1 MVKKREFKN
10 YEELPDHYDWT
21 MALNHLYQLGPDITQ
36 VKIIIHHFCYC
47 VENNQPIPPGV
58 LDYLKDCFAEFLFDN
73 KSLEAAL
80 KIKGLKGR
88 PRRADPDS
96 GLSPG
101 YLLTLADFI
110 IREGKNKDN
119 AIYDTAQIYNEGR
132 PEKEHIGNQTIEDN
146 FKIFKFDVLTTFLL
160 SKQHFDE
167 AITEAEIAQ
176 IRKYFDPDFSP
187 KN

>member
-21 MALNHLYQLGPDITQ
+21 MALNHLHQLGPNIDE

-47 VENNQPIPPGV
+47 IENNKPVPKGI
-58 LDYLKDCFAEFLFDN
+58 LNYLKDSFAEFLFDK
-73 KSLEAAL
+73 KSIEAGL

-88 PRRADPDS
+88 PRRVAPDS

-101 YLLTLADFI
+101 YLLTLADLI
-110 IREGKNKDN
+110 IKEGKNKDN
-119 AIYDTAQIYNEGR
+119 AIFDTAQIYNEGK
-132 PEKEHIGNQTIEDN
+132 PEKAHLGFQTIRDN
-146 FKIFKFDVLTTFLL
+146 FEIYKLDVLKTFLMA
-160 SKQHFDE
+160 KEYFEED
-167 AITEAEIAQ
+167 ITEAEIAQ
-176 IRKYFDPDFSP
+176 IRKYFDPDFST

>member
-1 MVKKREFKN
+1 MTKKGEFKN

-21 MALNHLYQLGPDITQ
+21 MALDHLNQFGPDIDQ

-47 VENNQPIPPGV
+47 IENNQPVPSGI
-58 LDYLKDCFAEFLFDN
+58 LNYLKDSFAEFLFDK

-88 PRRADPDS
+88 PRRVAPDS

-101 YLLTLADFI
+101 YLLTLADLI
-110 IREGKNKDN
+110 IKEGKNKEN
-119 AIYDTAQIYNEGR
+119 AVYDTAQISNEGR
-132 PEKEHIGNQTIEDN
+132 PEKEHVGIQTIRDN
-146 FKIFKFDVLTTFLL
+146 FEIYKLDVLTTFLMT
-160 SKQHFDE
+160 KEYFEED
-167 AITEAEIAQ
+167 INEAEIAQ
-176 IRKYFDPDFSP
+176 IRKYFDPAFSP

>member
-21 MALNHLYQLGPDITQ
+21 MALNYLNQLGPDIDE

-47 VENNQPIPPGV
+47 IENNQPIPPGI
-58 LDYLKDCFAEFLFDN
+58 LDYLKDSFAEFLFDK

-88 PRRADPDS
+88 PKRVAPDS
-96 GLSPG
+96 GLFPG
-101 YLLTLADFI
+101 YLLTLADLI

-119 AIYDTAQIYNEGR
+119 AIYETAQVSNEGCS
-132 PEKEHIGNQTIEDN
+132 EKEHIGHQTISDN
-146 FKIFKFDVLTTFLL
+146 FKIYKFDVLTTFLL